1 MKQQQAII
9 AIFALI
15 IFAAS
20 ANAQFGGLLD
30 KAKEKVGKVKQEVE
44 KVKKTKQELEQLAGV
59 GGNKNTTNQPSK
71 NQTNVNAA
79 SWITFSKSHTHSN
92 EARNSSLNTLGCGD
106 GVFATVN
113 YREPVDNSGGYTV
126 SMLVDGAVVAKQQM
140 SGGSE
145 TSVNQTIHI
154 ELIADDDADDNNYP
168 KVTFAK
174 AKTILGKLPPANH
187 TVQIVVSLIDNPK
200 NIAVGEFEYT
210 GGAGCDAKDQRKPK
224 EQKKTT
230 NTQDNSN
237 LNYVDFF
244 NNCSDARNFTY
255 EYPDGTSSTMWTEAG
270 FPRNVYFPVGTKFWH
285 GNIRQGEPFFIL
297 GKSQYTNEMDKA
309 RSAVKINLCQ

>member
-1 MKQQQAII
+1 MKKQSAII
-9 AIFALI
+9 TVFAIVIFALG
-15 IFAAS
+15 ANTAS
-20 ANAQFGGLLD
+20 AQFGGMLD
-30 KAKEKVGKVKQEVE
+30 KVKGKVDKAKQEVE
-44 KVKKTKQELEQLAGV
+44 KVKKEIEQLGNI
-59 GGNKNTTNQPSK
+59 GGGSKTPTQPAQ
-71 NQTNVNAA
+71 NNNDE
-79 SWITFSKSHTHSN
+79 SWITFSKQHTQSN
-92 EARNSSLNTLGCGD
+92 ENRNGSLNTLGCGD
-106 GVFATVN
+106 GIFATVN
-113 YREPVDNSGGYTV
+113 YREPMDNSGGYTV
-126 SMLVDGAVVAKQQM
+126 SMLVDGKLALKERM

-145 TSVNQTIHI
+145 TSVNETIHI
-154 ELIADDDADDNNYP
+154 EVIRADDAVTGYP
-168 KVTFAK
+168 QVTLRNAK
-174 AKTILGKLPPANH
+174 NILNKLPQGSH
-187 TVQIVVSLIDNPK
+187 TIQIIVSLNDNPK
-200 NIAVGEFEYT
+200 NIAVGEIEYT

-255 EYPDGTSSTMWTEAG
+255 EYPDGTSSTMWMEAG